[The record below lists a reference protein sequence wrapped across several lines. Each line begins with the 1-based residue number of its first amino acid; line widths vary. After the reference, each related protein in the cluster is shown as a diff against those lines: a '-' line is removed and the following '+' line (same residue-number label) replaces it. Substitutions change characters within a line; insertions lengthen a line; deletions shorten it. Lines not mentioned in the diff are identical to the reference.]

1 MKNVMR
7 SRNAADTRRRR
18 TMMRRKGRYE
28 IMEKLFTVDN
38 IAEMT
43 GLTSRTIRNYIADG
57 RLKGRKIG
65 SQWRFTE
72 ADVESLFS
80 AGTATRSAAPAG
92 DAPTESGTVGEFLAA
107 KHDEGIAVCAV
118 VDYPTGDQDAP
129 KAVMQMLETAA
140 EDYDDDEL
148 QIAYEWMA
156 EKGVGRFTFTG
167 DIDPVSK
174 MIKVI
179 RKKG

>member
-1 MKNVMR
+1 
-7 SRNAADTRRRR
+7 
-18 TMMRRKGRYE
+18 
-28 IMEKLFTVDN
+28 MEKLFTVDN

-72 ADVESLFS
+72 ADIEALFS
-80 AGTATRSAAPAG
+80 ASGVKAAEPQEAGRSEAA
-92 DAPTESGTVGEFLAA
+92 DFLRIR
-107 KHDEGIAVCAV
+107 KRDSIAVCAV
-118 VDYPTGDQDAP
+118 VDYPTDDEEAS
-129 KAVMQMLETAA
+129 KAVLQMLEAAA

-148 QIAYEWMA
+148 QIVYEWLLEVSA
-156 EKGVGRFTFTG
+156 ARFTFIG
-167 DIDPVSK
+167 DIDAVSK